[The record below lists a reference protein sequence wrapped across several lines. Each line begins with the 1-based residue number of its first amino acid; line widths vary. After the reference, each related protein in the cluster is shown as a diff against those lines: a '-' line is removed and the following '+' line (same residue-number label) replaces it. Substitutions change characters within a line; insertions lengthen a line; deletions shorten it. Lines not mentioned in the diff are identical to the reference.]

1 MSQEIADEAAT
12 VEEIVQRLAV
22 KFPDHS
28 PDTIRAIVV
37 EDYEELNDAHVRDF
51 VAVLVEKQSKKRL
64 KKLPA

>member
-28 PDTIRAIVV
+28 PDTIRSIVT

-64 KKLPA
+64 KKLSA

>member
-28 PDTIRAIVV
+28 PDTIRAIVT

-64 KKLPA
+64 KKLPV